1 MPPGRTPLR
10 NRLIGAMMVLVL
22 GGLGGA
28 CAWLVAESLR
38 TGVVDARH
46 GTVLRS
52 AAPVWFAVE
61 IAIRSAA
68 ALVLVAMAVW
78 LAWFTAFPP
87 ADRPARRRR
96 RAPPRR

>member
-1 MPPGRTPLR
+1 MPSGWTPLR
-10 NRLIGAMMVLVL
+10 ARLIGATMVLVL

-46 GTVLRS
+46 GTVLRTAS
-52 AAPVWFAVE
+52 PVWFGVE
-61 IAIRSAA
+61 ITIRTVVT
-68 ALVLVAMAVW
+68 LVLVGMAAW

-87 ADRPARRRR
+87 ADRTGRRRR
-96 RAPPRR
+96 SRR